1 MQEIGFAERYNSSW
15 EVLSN
20 DDVQTRSSM
29 GHVLKTA
36 WCLARI
42 YELEN
47 KPLFLSTA
55 KDLVQI
61 VLDKGYDHQNGGP
74 YKDYN
79 RTTGEM
85 LMFGITDTAKAWWQ
99 MEQAV
104 TGGLMLSQLT
114 GEEKYL
120 QMAEET
126 LDFYMLHFVDHEY
139 GDVYENTDK
148 YGGIISQWGTWKGNG
163 YKAGYH
169 SIELGYYTYLYGK
182 LLVKKEA
189 ASLYYS
195 FAARDNA
202 RELRMR
208 PIGVPDGF
216 LKIASVTCNGI
227 PYADF
232 DSTKLILAL
241 PANTGGIFCV
251 TYAPASTPVSV
262 ARGNAL
268 PADFTLCQN
277 YPNPFNP
284 KTGVRLPGG
293 SGVRDVKLVV
303 YDALGREVAVL
314 VNEKKTGRQV

>member
-1 MQEIGFAERYNSSW
+1 
-15 EVLSN
+15 
-20 DDVQTRSSM
+20 
-29 GHVLKTA
+29 
-36 WCLARI
+36 
-42 YELEN
+42 
-47 KPLFLSTA
+47 
-55 KDLVQI
+55 
-61 VLDKGYDHQNGGP
+61 
-74 YKDYN
+74 
-79 RTTGEM
+79 
-85 LMFGITDTAKAWWQ
+85 
-99 MEQAV
+99 
-104 TGGLMLSQLT
+104 
-114 GEEKYL
+114 
-120 QMAEET
+120 
-126 LDFYMLHFVDHEY
+126 MLHFVDHEY

-195 FAARDNA
+195 FTPRENA

-216 LKIASVTCNGI
+216 LKITSVTCNGI

-232 DSTKLILAL
+232 DSTNLILAL

-262 ARGNAL
+262 ARGSAF
-268 PADFTLCQN
+268 PADFALSQN

-284 KTGVRLPGG
+284 TTRIRYTVGRVVVPSGAFLSGVEGPASSNVRL
-293 SGVRDVKLVV
+293 VI
-303 YDALGREVAVL
+303 YDLLGREVAVL
-314 VNEKKTGRQV
+314 VNEKKAPGSYEVSFDGGRLASGMYIYRMTTGSFVQTRKMILLK